1 MWNLERLGLRNSSA
15 SARGT
20 AAAALGDT
28 SLDQLEVLLELD
40 ADWHPAEGMWS
51 VHEVQQSRAGA
62 AGAEHLKTLRD
73 TAAAAATAERS
84 LTYLVQLLR
93 DPAYEL
99 VGLPRKLQQL
109 TKLVTV
115 EMMREQR
122 ATQRGEQRTTPVGW
136 AGDALPADEAW
147 VPYVSGY
154 DARHQG
160 LIDEG
165 AWSLTTGGLPEGI
178 NVTTQACHTRP
189 GRHTSAWSTMVPA
202 GRLSSRRL

>member
-1 MWNLERLGLRNSSA
+1 MWNLQRLGLRNSSA

-73 TAAAAATAERS
+73 TAAAAVTAERS

-109 TKLVTV
+109 TKLNVV
-115 EMMREQR
+115 EMLREQR
-122 ATQRGEQRTTPVGW
+122 TALRASRAPRCQQMWHGFLTYLLWGRT
-136 AGDALPADEAW
+136 
-147 VPYVSGY
+147 
-154 DARHQG
+154 
-160 LIDEG
+160 
-165 AWSLTTGGLPEGI
+165 
-178 NVTTQACHTRP
+178 
-189 GRHTSAWSTMVPA
+189 
-202 GRLSSRRL
+202 